1 MNTYKRLKMPPD
13 FNLLCDDALKII
25 YNQANIKCHVCHKK
39 FSFTTLF
46 YKKNGKFYFCS
57 QECYNFI

>member
-1 MNTYKRLKMPPD
+1 MPAD
-13 FNLLCDDALKII
+13 FNLLCDDVLEII
-25 YNQANIKCHVCHKK
+25 YNQVNIKCHVCHKK

-57 QECYNFI
+57 QECYYFI